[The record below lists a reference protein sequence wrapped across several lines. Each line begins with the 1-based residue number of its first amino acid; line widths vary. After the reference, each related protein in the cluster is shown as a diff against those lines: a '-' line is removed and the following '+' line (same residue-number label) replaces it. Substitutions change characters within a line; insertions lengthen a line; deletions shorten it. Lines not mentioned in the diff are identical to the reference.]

1 MAIVHLSQSSLY
13 AHVGRCEVGVW
24 CHDSD
29 YTARGRIQAWSDEA
43 EAGYDP
49 VVLKRRGRPRMG
61 SEAAAVATLRLDP
74 ELEAALSR
82 RVEQDHTTRSAV
94 MRDALRAWLISA

>member
-1 MAIVHLSQSSLY
+1 MQNPQ
-13 AHVGRCEVGVW
+13 
-24 CHDSD
+24 HDDSFTVNGQPVTD
-29 YTARGRIQAWSDEA
+29 DQIQAWSDEA

-49 VVLKRRGRPRMG
+49 FVLKRRGRPRMG